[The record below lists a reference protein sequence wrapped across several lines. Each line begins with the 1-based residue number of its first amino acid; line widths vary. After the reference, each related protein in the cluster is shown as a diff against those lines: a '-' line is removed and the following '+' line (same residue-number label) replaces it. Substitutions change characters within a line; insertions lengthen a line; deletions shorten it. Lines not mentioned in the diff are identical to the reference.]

1 MISEKFNDYF
11 VNVIILVFENSLF
24 VEQNWIFVNKITYGA
39 PYHWKHDDNQVII
52 SMSLVW

>member
-1 MISEKFNDYF
+1 MASEKFNDYF
-11 VNVIILVFENSLF
+11 VNVIILVFETSLF